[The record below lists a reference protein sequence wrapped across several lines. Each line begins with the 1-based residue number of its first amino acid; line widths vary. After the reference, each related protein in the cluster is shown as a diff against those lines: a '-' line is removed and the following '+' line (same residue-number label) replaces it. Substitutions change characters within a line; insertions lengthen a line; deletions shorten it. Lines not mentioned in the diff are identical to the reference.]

1 MIHTSGA
8 HNERYYNIGVLRKEE
23 DGEGSVKLH
32 DVIRDMALWIA
43 YELAEEEENFWFMQV
58 LNKLKHQKLVNRK
71 EQKGCH

>member
-1 MIHTSGA
+1 MTQMIHTSGA

-58 LNKLKHQKLVNRK
+58 LN
-71 EQKGCH
+71 